1 MGYASSM
8 GFSTDE
14 LDLLDRT
21 EEVEIETTADDG
33 AVHRTIIWA
42 VVADGEVF
50 IRSYRG
56 PQARWYREALAHPA
70 VAIGVDGRRLPARA
84 VHATDAPSIERTSAA
99 ISSKYANDPAAQAM
113 VAPELLDLT
122 LRLDPA

>member
-21 EEVEIETTADDG
+21 EEIEIETTADDG
-33 AVHRTIIWA
+33 VVHRTIVWA

-50 IRSYRG
+50 VRSYRG
-56 PQARWYREALAHPA
+56 PKARWYREALEHPV
-70 VAIGVDGRRLPARA
+70 VAIGVDGRRLPAQA
-84 VHATDAPSIERTSAA
+84 THATDAPSIERTSAA
-99 ISSKYANDPAAQAM
+99 LLRKYANDPAAKAM
-113 VAPELLDLT
+113 VRPDILDLT
-122 LRLDPA
+122 IRLERT